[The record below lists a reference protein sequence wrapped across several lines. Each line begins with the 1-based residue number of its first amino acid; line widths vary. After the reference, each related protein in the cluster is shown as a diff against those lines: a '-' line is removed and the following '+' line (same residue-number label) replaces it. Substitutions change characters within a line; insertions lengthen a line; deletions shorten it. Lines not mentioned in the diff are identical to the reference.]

1 MQARDVEEV
10 DSSDLHDPV
19 SPVTTLLPMFPD
31 SNTLSPTLPVTARHG
46 RSGPSFKSLF
56 PTHRQSS
63 EVKGQNATTCRGL
76 PASRSCALNIPLS
89 HLRMSESSW
98 GDLSHHHGNDSDD
111 EGSVAAS
118 HASEMPVI
126 ARYSGQQKASMTANS
141 NSRQSLRFL
150 WTYHR

>member
-10 DSSDLHDPV
+10 ESSDSHDPV

-31 SNTLSPTLPVTARHG
+31 SNG
-46 RSGPSFKSLF
+46 RYGPSFKTLF

-63 EVKGQNATTCRGL
+63 EIKGQNATTCRVL

-89 HLRMSESSW
+89 HLRMSEFSW

-126 ARYSGQQKASMTANS
+126 AQYFGQQKASTTANS
-141 NSRQSLRFL
+141 NLRQSLRFL